1 MAADRWN
8 IDPAHT
14 NVEFSVR
21 HLMISTVKG
30 RFADIAGYVVAD
42 ESDLS
47 SVTVD
52 VTIQAASID
61 TRQPDRD
68 AHLRSPDFL
77 DVEKF
82 PTITFKGTHIA
93 GDHMS
98 EFQLHGNLTIHGV
111 TKPIALD
118 VTAEGRG
125 KDPWGGE
132 RMGYSAHAKINRTDF
147 GLSWNQALETG
158 GVVVGHEI
166 KLSIDLEVIKVPA
179 EQPVGAT
186 A

>member
-1 MAADRWN
+1 MAAERWN
-8 IDPAHT
+8 IDPAHS

-30 RFADIAGYVVAD
+30 RFAEVVGSVVAD
-42 ESDLS
+42 ESNLS

-52 VTIQAASID
+52 VTIQVASID

-68 AHLRSPDFL
+68 AHLKSGDFF
-77 DVEKF
+77 DVEKY
-82 PTITFKGTHIA
+82 PTITFKGTRIT
-93 GDHMS
+93 GDYTGD
-98 EFQLHGNLTIHGV
+98 FQLHGNLTIHGV
-111 TKPIALD
+111 TKPIVLD

-132 RMGYSAHAKINRTDF
+132 RIGFSAKGKIDRRDF
-147 GLSWNQALETG
+147 GLTWNQALEAG
-158 GVVVGHEI
+158 GVAVGHDVKI
-166 KLSIDLEVIKVPA
+166 SLDLEVVKAPA
-179 EQPVGAT
+179 EAAVGAS